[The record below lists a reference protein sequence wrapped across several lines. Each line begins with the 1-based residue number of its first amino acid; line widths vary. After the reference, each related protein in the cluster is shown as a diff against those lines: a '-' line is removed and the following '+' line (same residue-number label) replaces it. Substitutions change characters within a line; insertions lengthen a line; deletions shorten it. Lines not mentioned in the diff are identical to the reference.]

1 MPCEHHSDNVPA
13 CMNTGRGADC
23 VPGEESCSKMQQGP
37 IPNPKD
43 VADDFYVENKL
54 PETP

>member
-1 MPCEHHSDNVPA
+1 MPCEHYSDDVPA
-13 CMNTGRGADC
+13 CMYTGRGADC